1 MTTSTT
7 PAEKGAKQNKR
18 RGVRLWAAAVWLIV
32 WQAGAM
38 ALGQEILLVS
48 PVSVML
54 RLAEL
59 VPRWDFWSAILFSF
73 WRITLGFLL
82 ACLAGRRY
90 LLIQGGRLFLRS

>member
-7 PAEKGAKQNKR
+7 SAKGAKQNRR
-18 RGVRLWAAAVWLIV
+18 RGVRLWAVAVWVIL
-32 WQAGAM
+32 WQLGAM

-54 RLAEL
+54 RLWEL
-59 VPRWDFWSAILFSF
+59 VPHWDFWGAILFSF

-82 ACLAGRRY
+82 ASLTGTVLGVLSSGFPRCGT
-90 LLIQGGRLFLRS
+90 